1 MLGRNAA
8 GIFWMFRYLE
18 RSENTARIMQAGH
31 RMFLTSTNSGY
42 EDWASILDAASL
54 RESFE
59 EKFLEFDAFKVR
71 NFVLRD
77 NDNPSSVMSCIAN
90 ARENARMVRTV
101 LTKEVFEAVNET
113 YLILKE
119 ILKRPVS
126 DRNLVKTLATIRR
139 QSGLVRGSLHGTM
152 LRNDIYEFARLGT
165 FIERADYTAR
175 ILDMKYYILLPSIS
189 FVGSSIDNRQWEN
202 VLRSVSAYRSYR
214 WLNEYEISPQ
224 GICKFLILDT
234 RFPRSLIF
242 CARQLAVNLR
252 LLTKEYDQKT
262 KSGKLSRLFSKN
274 LDSIQIDDI
283 FEQGLHEFLRDCI
296 ANLNQLS
303 VQIENDFGF
312 YPS

>member
-31 RMFLTSTNSGY
+31 RMFLTNINSSY
-42 EDWASILDAASL
+42 EDWASILDAMSL
-54 RESFE
+54 RELFE
-59 EKFLEFDAFKVR
+59 NKTAEFNPTKVR

-77 NDNPSSVMSCIAN
+77 ADNPSSIISCVTN

-113 YLILKE
+113 YLVLKDT
-119 ILKRPVS
+119 LKRPIS

-139 QSGLVRGSLHGTM
+139 QSVLVRGTLHGTM

-165 FIERADYTAR
+165 FLERADYTTR

-189 FVGSSIDNRQWEN
+189 LVGSSIDNRQWEN
-202 VLRSVSAYRSYR
+202 ILHSVSAYKSYR
-214 WLNEYEISPQ
+214 WLNEYQVNPR
-224 GICKFLILDT
+224 GICKFLILDP

-242 CARQLAVNLR
+242 CARQLATNLR
-252 LLTKEYDQKT
+252 LLTKEYNHKT
-262 KSGKLSRLFSKN
+262 ISAKLARAISKN
-274 LDSIQIDDI
+274 LDNSTIDDI
-283 FEQGLHEFLRDCI
+283 FENGLHEFLRDSI
-296 ANLNQLS
+296 ANLNRLS
-303 VQIENDFGF
+303 IQIENDFRF
-312 YPS
+312 YPT

>member
-31 RMFLTSTNSGY
+31 RMFLTSSSSAY
-42 EDWASILDAASL
+42 DDWSSVLDAASL
-54 RESFE
+54 RKPFE
-59 EKFLEFDAFKVR
+59 EKFSEFDAFKVR

-77 NDNPSSVMSCIAN
+77 KDNPSSIISCIGT

-113 YLILKE
+113 YLVLKN

-126 DRNLVKTLATIRR
+126 DRNLGKTLAAIRR

-175 ILDMKYYILLPSIS
+175 ILDMKYYVLLPSIS
-189 FVGSSIDNRQWEN
+189 FVGSSVDNRQWEN

-214 WLNEYEISPQ
+214 WLNEYEMNPS
-224 GICKFLILDT
+224 GICKFLILDP

-242 CARQLAVNLR
+242 CASQLSENLG
-252 LLTKEYDQKT
+252 LLTNEYNRKF
-262 KSGKLSRLFSKN
+262 KSAKLGRMISKKLSAS
-274 LDSIQIDDI
+274 SIEDI
-283 FEQGLHEFLRDCI
+283 FKQGLHEFLHSYI
-296 ANLNQLS
+296 SNLNNLS
-303 VQIENDFGF
+303 VQIEDDFGF

>member
-31 RMFLTSTNSGY
+31 RMFLTNNNSSY
-42 EDWASILDAASL
+42 EDWASILDAMSL
-54 RESFE
+54 RDHFE
-59 EKFLEFDAFKVR
+59 NKTAGFNHAKVR

-77 NDNPSSVMSCIAN
+77 ADNPSSIISCVTN

-113 YLILKE
+113 YLVLKDT
-119 ILKRPVS
+119 LKRPIS

-139 QSGLVRGSLHGTM
+139 QSVLVRGTLHGTM

-165 FIERADYTAR
+165 FLERADYTTR

-189 FVGSSIDNRQWEN
+189 FVGSSIDNRHWEN
-202 VLRSVSAYRSYR
+202 ILHSVSAYKSYR
-214 WLNEYEISPQ
+214 WLNEYQINPR
-224 GICKFLILDT
+224 GICKFLILDP

-242 CARQLAVNLR
+242 CARQLTTNLR
-252 LLTKEYDQKT
+252 LLTKEYNR
-262 KSGKLSRLFSKN
+262 KSKSAKLARSISKN
-274 LDSIQIDDI
+274 LDASTIDDI
-283 FEQGLHEFLRDCI
+283 FEHGLHEFLRDWI
-296 ANLNQLS
+296 ANLNGLS
-303 VQIENDFGF
+303 IQIENDFRF
-312 YPS
+312 YPT

>member
-31 RMFLTSTNSGY
+31 RMFLTSTNSAY

-54 RESFE
+54 RKSFE
-59 EKFLEFDAFKVR
+59 EKFSEFDAFKVR

-77 NDNPSSVMSCIAN
+77 SDNPSSVISCMAN
-90 ARENARMVRTV
+90 ARENARMVGTV

-113 YLILKE
+113 YLVLKE

-175 ILDMKYYILLPSIS
+175 ILDMKYYILLPSVS

-214 WLNEYEISPQ
+214 WLNEHEISPR
-224 GICKFLILDT
+224 GICNFLILDP

-252 LLTKEYDQKT
+252 LLAKEYNQKS
-262 KSGKLSRLFSKN
+262 KSAKLSRVISKN
-274 LDSIQIDDI
+274 LDTIKVNEV
-283 FEQGLHEFLRDCI
+283 FELGLHEFLRQCI
-296 ANLNQLS
+296 ADLSQLS
-303 VQIENDFGF
+303 AQIENDFGF

>member
-31 RMFLTSTNSGY
+31 RMFLTNTTSGY
-42 EDWASILDAASL
+42 QDWASILDAVSL
-54 RESFE
+54 REPFE
-59 EKFLEFDAFKVR
+59 EKSSEFDAPKVR

-77 NDNPSSVMSCIAN
+77 TDNPSSVMSCVAN

-113 YLILKE
+113 YLILKN

-165 FIERADYTAR
+165 FLERADYTAR
-175 ILDMKYYILLPSIS
+175 ILDMKYYVLLPSIS

-202 VLRSVSAYRSYR
+202 ILRSVSAYRSYR
-214 WLNEYEISPQ
+214 WLNEYQIDPR
-224 GICKFLILDT
+224 GICRFLILDH

-242 CARQLAVNLR
+242 CSRQLSVNLR
-252 LLTKEYDQKT
+252 LLTKEYNR
-262 KSGKLSRLFSKN
+262 KSKSAKLSRAISKN
-274 LDSIQIDDI
+274 LDDTKIDDI
-283 FEQGLHEFLRDCI
+283 FEEGLHEFLI
-296 ANLNQLS
+296 GYVANLNDLS
-303 VQIENDFGF
+303 IQIENDFRF
-312 YPS
+312 YAS

>member
-31 RMFLTSTNSGY
+31 RMFLTNTNSGY
-42 EDWASILDAASL
+42 DDWASILDAASL
-54 RESFE
+54 RQTFE
-59 EKFLEFDAFKVR
+59 EKFAEFDAFKVR

-77 NDNPSSVMSCIAN
+77 KGNPSSVMSCIAN

-175 ILDMKYYILLPSIS
+175 ILDMKL
-189 FVGSSIDNRQWEN
+189 
-202 VLRSVSAYRSYR
+202 
-214 WLNEYEISPQ
+214 
-224 GICKFLILDT
+224 
-234 RFPRSLIF
+234 SLIH
-242 CARQLAVNLR
+242 
-252 LLTKEYDQKT
+252 
-262 KSGKLSRLFSKN
+262 
-274 LDSIQIDDI
+274 I
-283 FEQGLHEFLRDCI
+283 
-296 ANLNQLS
+296 
-303 VQIENDFGF
+303 
-312 YPS
+312 

>member
-31 RMFLTSTNSGY
+31 RMFLTNTNSGY

-54 RESFE
+54 REPFE
-59 EKFLEFDAFKVR
+59 KKFSEFDPFKIR
-71 NFVLRD
+71 NFVLRG
-77 NDNPSSVMSCIAN
+77 NDNPSSVISCISK

-113 YLILKE
+113 YYILKN
-119 ILKRPVS
+119 ILNRPVS

-165 FIERADYTAR
+165 FIERGDFTAR
-175 ILDMKYYILLPSIS
+175 ILDMKYYVLLPSIS
-189 FVGSSIDNRQWEN
+189 LVGSSIDNRQWEN

-214 WLNEYEISPQ
+214 WLNEYEMNPR
-224 GICKFLILDT
+224 GICKFLILDP

-242 CARQLAVNLR
+242 CASQLSTNLR
-252 LLTKEYDQKT
+252 LLSKEYNRKF
-262 KSGKLSRLFSKN
+262 KSTKLSRTISKN
-274 LDSIQIDDI
+274 LNGVQIEEI
-283 FEQGLHEFLRDCI
+283 FDQGLHEFLGTFITD
-296 ANLNQLS
+296 LNKLS
-303 VQIENDFGF
+303 IQIEEEFGF

>member
-18 RSENTARIMQAGH
+18 RSENIARIMQAGH
-31 RMFLTSTNSGY
+31 RMFLTNINSGY
-42 EDWASILDAASL
+42 EDWVSILDAMSL
-54 RESFE
+54 REIFE
-59 EKFLEFDAFKVR
+59 KKNAEFDATKVR

-77 NDNPSSVMSCIAN
+77 TDNPSSVMSCVLN
-90 ARENARMVRTV
+90 ARENAKMVRTV

-113 YLILKE
+113 YLILKNT
-119 ILKRPVS
+119 LKRPVS
-126 DRNLVKTLATIRR
+126 DRNLVKILATIRR
-139 QSGLVRGSLHGTM
+139 QSVLVRGSLHGTM

-165 FIERADYTAR
+165 FLERADYTAR

-202 VLRSVSAYRSYR
+202 ILRSVSAYRSYR
-214 WLNEYEISPQ
+214 WLNEYKINPL
-224 GICKFLILDT
+224 GICRFLILDT

-242 CARQLAVNLR
+242 CARQLSTNLR
-252 LLTKEYDQKT
+252 LLTKEYNR
-262 KSGKLSRLFSKN
+262 KSKSAKLGRAISKN
-274 LDSIQIDDI
+274 LETSTIDDI

-296 ANLNQLS
+296 ASLNHLS
-303 VQIENDFGF
+303 IQIENDFRF